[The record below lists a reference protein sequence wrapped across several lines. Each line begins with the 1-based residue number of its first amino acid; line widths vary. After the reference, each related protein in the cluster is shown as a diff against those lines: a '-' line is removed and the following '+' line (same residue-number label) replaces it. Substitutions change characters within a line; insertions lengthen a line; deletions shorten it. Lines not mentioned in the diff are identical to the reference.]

1 MKEEEIKFLG
11 KTPREIAER
20 YFNKS
25 YEGKER
31 YDILVEG
38 FIEGFN
44 YLFPHYDIA
53 NTLVETFER
62 IKELEN
68 KEKKRFIIIFLI
80 EIKYVSLYCK

>member
-1 MKEEEIKFLG
+1 MKEEEIKLSG
-11 KTPREIAER
+11 KTVKEIAEH

-44 YLFPHYDIA
+44 YLFPHYNLA
-53 NTLVETFER
+53 NTLVNAFEQ

-68 KEKKRFIIIFLI
+68 KDKKD
-80 EIKYVSLYCK
+80 S

>member
-11 KTPREIAER
+11 KTPKEIAER

-44 YLFPHYDIA
+44 YLFPHYHYDIT
-53 NTLVETFER
+53 NTLVETLER
-62 IKELEN
+62 FRELEN
-68 KEKKRFIIIFLI
+68 TEKKD
-80 EIKYVSLYCK
+80 S

>member
-25 YEGKER
+25 YEDKER

-53 NTLVETFER
+53 NTLVKTLER
-62 IKELEN
+62 FRELKN
-68 KEKKRFIIIFLI
+68 KDKKD
-80 EIKYVSLYCK
+80 S

>member
-1 MKEEEIKFLG
+1 MKEKEIKFLG

-44 YLFPHYDIA
+44 YLFPHYHYDIT
-53 NTLVETFER
+53 NTLVETLER
-62 IKELEN
+62 FRELEN
-68 KEKKRFIIIFLI
+68 KDKKD
-80 EIKYVSLYCK
+80 S

>member
-1 MKEEEIKFLG
+1 MKEEIKFLG
-11 KTPREIAER
+11 KTPKEIAER

-44 YLFPHYDIA
+44 YLFPYYDIA
-53 NTLVETFER
+53 NTLAETLER
-62 IKELEN
+62 FRELEN
-68 KEKKRFIIIFLI
+68 KDKKD
-80 EIKYVSLYCK
+80 S

>member
-11 KTPREIAER
+11 RTPKEIAER

-44 YLFPHYDIA
+44 YLFPHYQYDIT
-53 NTLVETFER
+53 NTLVETLER
-62 IKELEN
+62 FRELEN
-68 KEKKRFIIIFLI
+68 KEKKD
-80 EIKYVSLYCK
+80 S

>member
-1 MKEEEIKFLG
+1 MKEEIKLLG
-11 KTPREIAER
+11 KTLKEIAER

-44 YLFPHYDIA
+44 YLFPHYDIV
-53 NTLVETFER
+53 NTLVETLER
-62 IKELEN
+62 FRELEN
-68 KEKKRFIIIFLI
+68 KDKKD
-80 EIKYVSLYCK
+80 S

>member
-11 KTPREIAER
+11 KTPKEIAER

-68 KEKKRFIIIFLI
+68 KEKKIHNYFFN
-80 EIKYVSLYCK
+80 

>member
-44 YLFPHYDIA
+44 YLFPYYDIA
-53 NTLVETFER
+53 NTLAETLER
-62 IKELEN
+62 FRELEN
-68 KEKKRFIIIFLI
+68 KEKKD
-80 EIKYVSLYCK
+80 S

>member
-1 MKEEEIKFLG
+1 MKEEEIKFLC

-68 KEKKRFIIIFLI
+68 KDKKD
-80 EIKYVSLYCK
+80 S

>member
-44 YLFPHYDIA
+44 YLFPYYDIA
-53 NTLVETFER
+53 NTLVETLER
-62 IKELEN
+62 FRELEN
-68 KEKKRFIIIFLI
+68 KEKKD
-80 EIKYVSLYCK
+80 S

>member
-11 KTPREIAER
+11 KTPKEIAER

-44 YLFPHYDIA
+44 YLFPHYHYDIT
-53 NTLVETFER
+53 NTLVETLER
-62 IKELEN
+62 FRELEN
-68 KEKKRFIIIFLI
+68 KEKKD
-80 EIKYVSLYCK
+80 S

>member
-44 YLFPHYDIA
+44 YLFHHYDIA
-53 NTLVETFER
+53 NNLVETYER

-68 KEKKRFIIIFLI
+68 KEEKD
-80 EIKYVSLYCK
+80 S

>member
-31 YDILVEG
+31 YDILVED

-68 KEKKRFIIIFLI
+68 KDKKD
-80 EIKYVSLYCK
+80 S

>member
-44 YLFPHYDIA
+44 YLFPHYHYDIT

-68 KEKKRFIIIFLI
+68 KDKKD
-80 EIKYVSLYCK
+80 S

>member
-1 MKEEEIKFLG
+1 MKEEIKFLG
-11 KTPREIAER
+11 KTPKEIAER

-31 YDILVEG
+31 YDILVEW

-44 YLFPHYDIA
+44 YLFLHYDIA
-53 NTLVETFER
+53 NNLVGTYER

-68 KEKKRFIIIFLI
+68 KEEKD
-80 EIKYVSLYCK
+80 S

>member
-44 YLFPHYDIA
+44 YLFPHYYYDIT
-53 NTLVETFER
+53 NTLVETLER
-62 IKELEN
+62 FRELEN
-68 KEKKRFIIIFLI
+68 KDKKD
-80 EIKYVSLYCK
+80 S

>member
-1 MKEEEIKFLG
+1 MKEEIKFLG

-38 FIEGFN
+38 VIEGFN

-53 NTLVETFER
+53 NNLVETYER

-68 KEKKRFIIIFLI
+68 KDEKD
-80 EIKYVSLYCK
+80 S

>member
-1 MKEEEIKFLG
+1 MKEEIKFLG

-38 FIEGFN
+38 FIERFN

-68 KEKKRFIIIFLI
+68 KDKKD
-80 EIKYVSLYCK
+80 S

>member
-25 YEGKER
+25 YEDKER

-38 FIEGFN
+38 FIE
-44 YLFPHYDIA
+44 
-53 NTLVETFER
+53 
-62 IKELEN
+62 
-68 KEKKRFIIIFLI
+68 
-80 EIKYVSLYCK
+80 

>member
-11 KTPREIAER
+11 RTPREIAER

-53 NTLVETFER
+53 NTLVETLEKFR
-62 IKELEN
+62 ELEN
-68 KEKKRFIIIFLI
+68 KDKKD
-80 EIKYVSLYCK
+80 S

>member
-1 MKEEEIKFLG
+1 MKEEEIKFLD
-11 KTPREIAER
+11 KTPKEIAER

-53 NTLVETFER
+53 NTLVETYER

-68 KEKKRFIIIFLI
+68 KEKKD
-80 EIKYVSLYCK
+80 S

>member
-44 YLFPHYDIA
+44 YLFPHYHYDIT
-53 NTLVETFER
+53 NTLVETLER
-62 IKELEN
+62 FRELEN
-68 KEKKRFIIIFLI
+68 KDRKD
-80 EIKYVSLYCK
+80 S

>member
-11 KTPREIAER
+11 RTPREIAER

-44 YLFPHYDIA
+44 YLFPHYHYDIT
-53 NTLVETFER
+53 NTLVETLER
-62 IKELEN
+62 FRELEN
-68 KEKKRFIIIFLI
+68 KDKKD
-80 EIKYVSLYCK
+80 S

>member
-1 MKEEEIKFLG
+1 MKEEIKFLG

-31 YDILVEG
+31 YDILVED

-53 NTLVETFER
+53 NTLVEIFER

-68 KEKKRFIIIFLI
+68 KEKKD
-80 EIKYVSLYCK
+80 S

>member
-53 NTLVETFER
+53 NTLVETFEQ

-68 KEKKRFIIIFLI
+68 KDKKD
-80 EIKYVSLYCK
+80 S